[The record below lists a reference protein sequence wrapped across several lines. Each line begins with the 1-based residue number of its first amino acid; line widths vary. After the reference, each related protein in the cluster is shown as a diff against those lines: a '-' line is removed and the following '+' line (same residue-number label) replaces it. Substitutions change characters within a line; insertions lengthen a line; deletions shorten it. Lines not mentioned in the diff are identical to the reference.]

1 MMGKHYSIQEIRA
14 LIEEEYAPKTY
25 WRKKFP
31 RQTYK
36 EYEALKSPD
45 YPTVT
50 HTHGLKIG
58 VNKMG
63 PIVALTACIFYLV
76 TFPILNQAEK
86 TSTFIGIT
94 YLLSAGVI
102 VWSLYILFF
111 SSKIVFST
119 DTNSFT
125 FENKTYFWDDIV
137 TTGILRVHGKNSTY
151 YVILGMVSGEIV
163 KLSIEKAA
171 IGPEA
176 LISII
181 HLNRHSLQREKL
193 SHLNATPHEI

>member
-1 MMGKHYSIQEIRA
+1 MMGKHYSIEEIRA
-14 LIEEEYAPKTY
+14 LIKEKYAPQTN
-25 WRKKFP
+25 WQKKYP
-31 RQTYK
+31 RHTYK

-45 YPTVT
+45 YPTLAQT
-50 HTHGLKIG
+50 QGLKIG

-76 TFPILNQAEK
+76 TFPFLNPEK
-86 TSTFIGIT
+86 ETSTFIALT
-94 YLLSAGVI
+94 YILSAGAC

-111 SSKIVFST
+111 STKVVFST
-119 DTNSFT
+119 DSISFT
-125 FENKTYFWDDIV
+125 FENETYLWDDIV

-151 YVILGMVSGEIV
+151 YVILGMRTGGIV
-163 KLSIEKAA
+163 KLPIEKAA

-181 HLNRHSLQREKL
+181 HLNRHAQ
-193 SHLNATPHEI
+193 